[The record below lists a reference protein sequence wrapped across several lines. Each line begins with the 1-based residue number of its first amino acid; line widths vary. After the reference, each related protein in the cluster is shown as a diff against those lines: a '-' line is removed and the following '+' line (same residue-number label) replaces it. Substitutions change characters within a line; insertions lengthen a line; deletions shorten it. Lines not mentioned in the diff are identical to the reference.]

1 MQRAALL
8 AASLAALPVIV
19 AGCSMSPPAASS
31 NAASNTGQAAAP
43 PPTYGANAAPAP
55 AAQRD
60 YADSLPYPKQSLI
73 DAFHDSTDPQN
84 PSMPH
89 PPSSYTP
96 AGQPY
101 SPGQQANGAPPP
113 GASAPPAPANPTDA
127 LPYPKQSLF
136 DALSNNK

>member
-1 MQRAALL
+1 MRRMALVV
-8 AASLAALPVIV
+8 ASLTVLPMIV
-19 AGCSMSPPAASS
+19 AGCSSSPPPSSSVASS
-31 NAASNTGQAAAP
+31 GGQAAVPP
-43 PPTYGANAAPAP
+43 PPTYGANAAAAP

-73 DAFHDSTDPQN
+73 DAFHDSPDPQN

-101 SPGQQANGAPPP
+101 SPGQQANGAAPP
-113 GASAPPAPANPTDA
+113 GAMAPPPPASPTDA

-136 DALSNNK
+136 DAMSNNK